1 MSKFLF
7 LLLLILSI
15 NCNEESK
22 NKALNNNTKKIVDS
36 KKPFNITIDEIDTM
50 IVCSIIMEEKT
61 KKYSSKIEKLQK
73 KLNITTPE
81 LVVNKISADIFEK
94 CTKLIK
100 LEKVNYFVKN
110 LTFIND
116 FVWEKNFDKISEINF
131 DKYNNKSDLEYTM
144 SQQVL
149 MYNFQKAE
157 EVFKQ
162 KQIEDRERYIKE
174 KKKIKIGS
182 LDLENIPQGFKL
194 GIFLIIFLIF
204 FGGIF
209 YFLKGLNKKLGSNSK
224 KKKKKTQ

>member
-1 MSKFLF
+1 MSKFFF
-7 LLLLILSI
+7 LLLLILTI
-15 NCNEESK
+15 NCQKESK
-22 NKALNNNTKKIVDS
+22 NKTLNNTKKIVDS
-36 KKPFNITIDEIDTM
+36 KTPFNISIDEIDTM
-50 IVCSIIMEEKT
+50 IVCSIIMEEKV
-61 KKYSSKIEKLQK
+61 KKYSSNIEKLQK

-81 LVVNKISADIFEK
+81 LVVNKVSADIFEK

-116 FVWEKNFDKISEINF
+116 FQWEKNFDTISEINF
-131 DKYNNKSDLEYTM
+131 DKYNNESDLEYTT

-162 KQIEDRERYIKE
+162 KQIEDRERYIKANQ
-174 KKKIKIGS
+174 KIKIGS
-182 LDLENIPQGFKL
+182 VDLENIPQGFKL

>member
-22 NKALNNNTKKIVDS
+22 NKTLNNNTKKIVDS

-50 IVCSIIMEEKT
+50 MVCSIIMEQKI
-61 KKYSSKIEKLQK
+61 KKYTSKIEKLQK
-73 KLNITTPE
+73 KLNVSTTE
-81 LVVNKISADIFEK
+81 LVTNKISADIFEQ
-94 CTKLIK
+94 CNKLIK
-100 LEKVNYFVKN
+100 IEKVNYFIKN

-116 FVWEKNFDKISEINF
+116 FIWEKNFDKITEINF
-131 DKYNNKSDLEYTM
+131 DKYNNITDLEYTTN
-144 SQQVL
+144 QQVL

-162 KQIEDRERYIKE
+162 KQMEDRERYIKANQR
-174 KKKIKIGS
+174 IKIGS

-209 YFLKGLNKKLGSNSK
+209 YYLKGLNKKLGSNSK

>member
-7 LLLLILSI
+7 VLFLLLVI
-15 NCNEESK
+15 NCNSELQ
-22 NKALNNNTKKIVDS
+22 NKTLNNTKKIVDS
-36 KKPFNITIDEIDTM
+36 KKPFNLTIDEIDTM
-50 IVCSIIMEEKT
+50 MVCSIIMEEKI

-81 LVVNKISADIFEK
+81 LVVNKISADVFEK
-94 CTKLIK
+94 CNKRIK
-100 LEKVNYFVKN
+100 IEKVNNFIKN
-110 LTFIND
+110 LTFVNE
-116 FVWEKNFDKISEINF
+116 FQWEKNFDVISEINF
-131 DKYNNKSDLEYTM
+131 EKYNNKSDLDYTTN
-144 SQQVL
+144 QQVL

-162 KQIEDRERYIKE
+162 KQMEDRERYIKANQ
-174 KKKIKIGS
+174 KIRIGN

-209 YFLKGLNKKLGSNSK
+209 YYLKGLNKKLGTNPK
-224 KKKKKTQ
+224 KKKKKIQ

>member
-50 IVCSIIMEEKT
+50 MVCSIIMEQKI
-61 KKYSSKIEKLQK
+61 KKYTSKIEKLQK
-73 KLNITTPE
+73 KLNVSTTE
-81 LVVNKISADIFEK
+81 LVTNKISADIFEQ
-94 CTKLIK
+94 CNKLIK
-100 LEKVNYFVKN
+100 IEKVNYFIKN
-110 LTFIND
+110 LTFMND
-116 FVWEKNFDKISEINF
+116 FIWEKNFDKITEINF
-131 DKYNNKSDLEYTM
+131 DKYNNITDLEYTTN
-144 SQQVL
+144 QQVL

-162 KQIEDRERYIKE
+162 KQMEDRERYIKANQ
-174 KKKIKIGS
+174 KIKIGN
-182 LDLENIPQGFKL
+182 LDLENIPQEFKL

-209 YFLKGLNKKLGSNSK
+209 Y
-224 KKKKKTQ
+224 